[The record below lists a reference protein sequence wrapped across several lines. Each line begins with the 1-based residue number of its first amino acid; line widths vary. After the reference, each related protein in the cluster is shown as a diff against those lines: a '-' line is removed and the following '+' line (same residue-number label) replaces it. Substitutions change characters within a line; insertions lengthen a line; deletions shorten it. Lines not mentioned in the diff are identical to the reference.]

1 MKIMGILIPIT
12 EIIAIFA
19 MFNKFSSIMNVK
31 LHTPSTLKSGSGIAT
46 AKQFLLSLIATTIS
60 IVLTFG
66 TAAVIDYNKKQA
78 AKKEMVMMVI
88 CDFDKTIE
96 FMQKADTALR
106 EASSA
111 EQELAL
117 HPEKFD
123 ELRSK
128 FIPALTLINEN
139 YPETTEKIFSTS
151 IETFSTIGNVNF
163 VNEVSSFYGLRS
175 KYKNEILDRLR
186 DDVETK
192 AVFTSLK
199 SLLLNADFPEYSF
212 IAWSFL
218 HDMKAIRDNCMVMMG
233 VTEKDLIEFSE
244 QQSSHTVTPARD
256 TLEDEMRD
264 EFKKAELLILEAR
277 ERFQD

>member
-1 MKIMGILIPIT
+1 MKIMGILTPKT

-19 MFNKFSSIMNVK
+19 MSNKFSSIMNVK

-66 TAAVIDYNKKQA
+66 TAAIIDYNKKQS

-128 FIPALTLINEN
+128 FLPAITLINEN
-139 YPETTEKIFSTS
+139 YSETTEKIFSTS

-163 VNEVSSFYGLRS
+163 VNEVSSFYSWRS

-192 AVFTSLK
+192 AIFTSLK
-199 SLLLNADFPEYSF
+199 SLLNADFPEYVF
-212 IAWSFL
+212 IGWSLL

-233 VTEKDLIEFSE
+233 VTEKDLIEFSK

-256 TLEDEMRD
+256 TLAVEMQD
-264 EFKKAELLILEAR
+264 EFKKAELLIMEAR

>member
-1 MKIMGILIPIT
+1 MGILIPIT

-31 LHTPSTLKSGSGIAT
+31 LHTPSTLKAGSGIAT

-66 TAAVIDYNKKQA
+66 TAAIIDYNKKQS

-117 HPEKFD
+117 HPEKFN

-128 FIPALTLINEN
+128 FLPAITLINEN
-139 YPETTEKIFSTS
+139 YTETTEKIFSTS

-175 KYKNEILDRLR
+175 KYKNEVLDRLR
-186 DDVETK
+186 DDVESK
-192 AVFTSLK
+192 AIFASLK
-199 SLLLNADFPEYSF
+199 SLLNADFPEYSF

-264 EFKKAELLILEAR
+264 EFKKAELLIMEAR

>member
-19 MFNKFSSIMNVK
+19 MSNKFSSIMNVK

-66 TAAVIDYNKKQA
+66 TAAIIDYNKKQS

-117 HPEKFD
+117 HPEKFN

-139 YPETTEKIFSTS
+139 YTETTEKIFSTS

-175 KYKNEILDRLR
+175 KYKNEVLDRLR
-186 DDVETK
+186 DDVESK
-192 AVFTSLK
+192 AIFASLK
-199 SLLLNADFPEYSF
+199 SLLNADFPEYSF

-233 VTEKDLIEFSE
+233 VTKKDLIEFSE

-256 TLEDEMRD
+256 TLAEEMQD
-264 EFKKAELLILEAR
+264 EFKKAELLIMEAR